1 MVVSSEQQRDPTYNV
16 IHIHYLLHNAIHMH
30 YTLILKKRILDSLS
44 GAEVDEH
51 GVKTTS
57 AKDRPSGLE
66 WSAKIS

>member
-1 MVVSSEQQRDPTYNV
+1 
-16 IHIHYLLHNAIHMH
+16 MH
-30 YTLILKKRILDSLS
+30 YTLIKKKRILDSLS
-44 GAEVDEH
+44 GAEVDKH